1 MKNYKKNIMIA
12 ALASMAFGGSAQAQE
27 INKQNWGTF
36 KLWIDPGH
44 SGRENSGLYG
54 YTEAEKVLRVGLAT
68 RAFLFKYTT
77 ADETTIGMTR
87 ENDNTYVDL
96 DERSD
101 MANAWGAD
109 FFYSIHS
116 DAGSPS
122 KNSTLFLFGGWKSNG
137 NYIEKTPNGGKRMGD
152 IMCPNLTGVMYDTE
166 TRGNYYDRVFYNGDV
181 DTHANQYPYLSV
193 NRRTNMASILSE
205 GGYHTL
211 HMQQALNINESYK
224 RLEAFATA
232 RSIMEFRGLARPD
245 KVLLA
250 GVVTNSENGQ
260 PIDNVSVTVNG
271 KTIVTDSYESI
282 FNKYVKNP
290 NLVHN
295 GFFLFEDD
303 LTAGQEIE
311 VTYKANGFTEK
322 SQKVTLKSNPQ
333 GLSGDNVTWANIAL
347 TSNAPAQVSGV
358 NVTNPDAVSTLE
370 DIVFTFSRNMDRT
383 SVERAFSINNAG
395 VVALSWDNDYTLR
408 VNPKDLLD
416 DMDYTIT
423 IDGSIAKN
431 SQTNQFLDGDKD
443 GVEGGNYV
451 FSFTTKPADVEA
463 PYVAST
469 TPAENSTM
477 HFTMRPVIR
486 VEFNEQLQW
495 NEDDITGD
503 EIVVTNKEGV
513 VQTGRLTHEVVRGAS
528 VLHYYLDKDLELD
541 KCYKVAIKGGFKDLS
556 GNVSKGH
563 VFKFLSEYRTVKLS
577 GEIDATDDTS
587 LWYPPAGSGSSKGFT
602 QNEDQTMVT
611 SNLVSNPSQTS
622 SFKIHYEFD
631 PYTNHKYWGLR
642 CYKIER
648 YTVFF
653 ENGKNAIIQAYVY
666 GDGSGNKVGHGV
678 RDKSDGNSVKR
689 FAKHQMNRGWE
700 MVTWDVNHE
709 ENEIVSGEKTLV
721 AGLWKYD
728 AFWIWRGLVDDF
740 AEEDPDEPSQ
750 AWTGD
755 VYFDELKYV
764 VYNNEEQ
771 FATLDDIVITSV
783 DEIATSNITISNDG
797 NAININA
804 PEAIGKVF
812 VYAMNGVTV
821 ANVAPAAASATIS
834 TANLAPG
841 AYVVKVVTNGKTE
854 AKRILVK

>member
-87 ENDNTYVDL
+87 DNDNAYVDL

-322 SQKVTLKSNPQ
+322 SQKVILKSDPQ
-333 GLSGDNVTWANIAL
+333 GFSGDNVTWANIAL

-358 NVTNPDAVSTLE
+358 NVTNPDAVSILE
-370 DIVFTFSRNMDRT
+370 DIVITFTRNMDRA
-383 SVERAFSINNAG
+383 SVERAFSINNGG

-416 DMDYTIT
+416 DMSYTIT

-431 SQTNQFLDGDKD
+431 SQTNQLLDGDKD

-541 KCYKVAIKGGFKDLS
+541 KCYKVAVKGGFKDLS

-577 GEIDATDDTS
+577 GEIDATDDTN

-783 DEIATSNITISNDG
+783 DEISTSNITISNDG

-821 ANVAPAAASATIS
+821 ANVAPAATSATIS